1 MFHFHW
7 KYFTNETDK
16 YKEIL
21 SNVSGAITLLGEP
34 IKQRGFKL
42 GAPENFLTSD
52 EAQFQV
58 NVKGPNDTGKF
69 VIIR

>member
-1 MFHFHW
+1 M
-7 KYFTNETDK
+7 
-16 YKEIL
+16 
-21 SNVSGAITLLGEP
+21 SGAITLLGEP